1 MVIEITA
8 EETGHVKISDD
19 DSKEAYEL
27 GIKIAA
33 LLNGHKA
40 GVTMLALGSV
50 VSAIDEYVED
60 KTADKRLAA
69 E

>member
-27 GIKIAA
+27 ATKIAA
-33 LLNGHKA
+33 LLNGRKA
-40 GVTMLALGSV
+40 GVAMLALGSV
-50 VSAIDEYVED
+50 VSAIDAYVED
-60 KTADKRLAA
+60 KTADERLAA

>member
-1 MVIEITA
+1 MVIEITD

-27 GIKIAA
+27 AIKIAA

-40 GVTMLALGSV
+40 GVAMLALGSV
-50 VSAIDEYVED
+50 VSA
-60 KTADKRLAA
+60 
-69 E
+69 

>member
-27 GIKIAA
+27 AIKIAA

-40 GVTMLALGSV
+40 GVAKLALGSV
-50 VSAIDEYVED
+50 VSAIDAYVED
-60 KTADKRLAA
+60 KTADERLAA

>member
-27 GIKIAA
+27 AIKIAA

-40 GVTMLALGSV
+40 VVAMLALGSV
-50 VSAIDEYVED
+50 ESAIDEYVED

>member
-27 GIKIAA
+27 AIKNAA

-40 GVTMLALGSV
+40 GVAMLALGSV
-50 VSAIDEYVED
+50 VSAIDAYVED
-60 KTADKRLAA
+60 KTADERLAA